1 MSYCL
6 WCYDEIIYEGY
17 WHSFVNGKEMT
28 PVCKKC
34 ATQLKTI
41 SGKTCQ
47 KCNRQSINDI
57 CSDCL
62 KWQRFFNEDDPLERN
77 ISTFHYN
84 DFLKDVI
91 AKWKYRGDY
100 VLVDMFHN
108 YIKQTINKHLRT
120 KLHNAIVVP
129 IPLSPERLQERGFNQ
144 SLAIADKITHHK
156 DIIQHVLQRVHGE
169 KQSKKTRTQRIFGK
183 NPFKLI
189 KKTNKSV
196 ILVDDIYT
204 TGTTLRHAATLLKQ
218 SGCPAIYSYSLIR
231 G

>member
-1 MSYCL
+1 MI
-6 WCYDEIIYEGY
+6 DEAD
-17 WHSFVNGKEMT
+17 WFSFINGSEINNLCRQCEKE
-28 PVCKKC
+28 
-34 ATQLKTI
+34 LKFI
-41 SGKTCQ
+41 SGCTCV
-47 KCNRQSINDI
+47 KCYKLTRSQLCD
-57 CSDCL
+57 DCM
-62 KWQRFFNEDDPLERN
+62 KWSQFFNGNDPLEKN

-84 DFLKDVI
+84 DFLKEVI

-100 VLVDMFHN
+100 VLIDMFNTHM
-108 YIKQTINKHLRT
+108 T
-120 KLHNAIVVP
+120 KTVKKLWKSIVSEAIFVP
-129 IPLSPERLQERGFNQ
+129 IPLSRERLTERGFNQ
-144 SLAIADKITHHK
+144 SLAIAEKLVK
-156 DIIQHVLQRVHGE
+156 NKNDIQPILQRIHGE

-218 SGCPAIYSYSLIR
+218 GGCPAIYSYSLIR